1 MFLKRALIKAD
12 FQITVWIA
20 IFYMIVRIILEEEEE
35 EVRHDWIT
43 PYRLHSAFFYLSTR
57 CVQTSKSWSHP
68 KNSHKLKP
76 RFPWVFRKPIFCLK
90 SRSERQTCSRLLDP
104 QKVASNAKA
113 FSKVAKHIRD
123 TGIETGPPTIV
134 EIELSLELCN
144 DYRNDCERAFG
155 T

>member
-57 CVQTSKSWSHP
+57 CVQTSKS
-68 KNSHKLKP
+68 
-76 RFPWVFRKPIFCLK
+76 
-90 SRSERQTCSRLLDP
+90 
-104 QKVASNAKA
+104 
-113 FSKVAKHIRD
+113 
-123 TGIETGPPTIV
+123 
-134 EIELSLELCN
+134 
-144 DYRNDCERAFG
+144 
-155 T
+155 